1 MPHLGY
7 EAVYEDFYKQ
17 KLPEEYKNYINDKF
31 IKPYHK
37 INGEYKNEI
46 KKSKYGLDYNKI
58 S

>member
-1 MPHLGY
+1 MM
-7 EAVYEDFYKQ
+7 FM
-17 KLPEEYKNYINDKF
+17 KLFLLDHYDKHNALPVINDKF

-46 KKSKYGLDYNKI
+46 KKSKYALDYSKI